1 MVKIENVISIR
12 EMKFVPV
19 IVDVKGWDR
28 EREPTKDYCK
38 FCMFASRNKFGQ
50 LIEASCTIH
59 KLHINC
65 GVRYCGYYTDLKDG
79 V

>member
-1 MVKIENVISIR
+1 MQKIKDVISIG

-19 IVDVKGWDR
+19 IVDEKGF
-28 EREPTKDYCK
+28 ERKYPTDYCIC
-38 FCMFASRNKFGQ
+38 CMFAPRNEFGQ
-50 LIEASCTIH
+50 RIEARCTIH

-65 GVRYCGYYTDLKDG
+65 GVQYCGYYADPKDG

>member
-1 MVKIENVISIR
+1 MIKIENVISIG

-28 EREPTKDYCK
+28 KDPDDYCI
-38 FCMFASRNKFGQ
+38 FCMFAPRNEFGQ
-50 LIEASCTIH
+50 RIEARCTMH

-65 GVRYCGYYTDLKDG
+65 GVQYCGYYTDLKDG